1 MLNKLLGSASGR
13 PIRRLYI
20 AGLVVLSL
28 AASACAHPEEKMD
41 AIQKSGYVIFYD
53 KKYKVKKIDR
63 PNEAVFIIEPDGMP
77 VPVSL
82 DLVEPAEGP

>member
-13 PIRRLYI
+13 PIRRLFI
-20 AGLVVLSL
+20 AGLAVLSL